1 MDGLGDEDDGIL
13 WERNPEKHRAVSKM
27 MSPAFSGN
35 SLRAK
40 IPTLNKHI
48 DLMISQMRAHGQ
60 QSAGLDVG
68 VVCSQEFRYPRNI
81 DVILTT
87 DSG

>member
-1 MDGLGDEDDGIL
+1 MDGLGDEDDGLL
-13 WERNPEKHRAVSKM
+13 WERNPEKHRAVSKT

-60 QSAGLDVG
+60 QEAGLDVS
-68 VVCSQEFRYPRNI
+68 VVRFSRFL
-81 DVILTT
+81 VTT
-87 DSG
+87 SFIH